1 MVEQANFS
9 ELRNKISNWDLEAEE
24 MLLNK
29 IKIFTSSYTTE
40 FASFTKNVQNF
51 SNNLV
56 NTQVEHYKAISNLKE
71 LSMNRFIEESLED
84 NPESVSEGS
93 DTGLENIPKKEIIL
107 DETEKM
113 KTAIDMSM
121 KTIEEI
127 NAKKEKNKEQIE
139 DDGVSIASKKLSL
152 DNLKK
157 YGNMPY
163 IIGTDDFMKDK
174 NIGLSNII
182 DEEEEAKEKEKEMK
196 KEKTKEHY
204 GDWEVIEESEDSDIE
219 EFMADIPVD
228 EKDKKKWEKIKK
240 KKQKKKLKE
249 MKKKQKTQDNKKN
262 DEENNKND
270 FDEEVKEE
278 IKVPIENDNKE
289 NDQTNNKEGD
299 IVIVSGKGASVP
311 PPPPPPPAPVFNP
324 ENIPSKNKN
333 ENKKEENINNKEP
346 KNDINIQKENIN
358 INVNND
364 INKSNNILGQLPPK
378 PKNIS
383 VNPFL
388 MKGLQN
394 LTDDE
399 DDDDDEGGLFS
410 KKKLIM
416 PKINNKINI
425 APPQMSMILPNNN
438 VNFDKN
444 GNIDNKDKLN
454 NIFGEEKEELEKV
467 KEEKELKEEDQKV
480 EEDKITNEI
489 TNVIE
494 NKEAQEE
501 NNKINEEKEAKNENL
516 SSQQIIKDISQNKKE
531 NFITNKPNNILDSL
545 FEEEKNNSEEV
556 KPKET
561 QKIQSNLDNKKKPI
575 AFFNDDDDD

>member
-196 KEKTKEHY
+196 KEKTKENY

-219 EFMADIPVD
+219 KFMADIPVD

-249 MKKKQKTQDNKKN
+249 MKKSKKH
-262 DEENNKND
+262 KI
-270 FDEEVKEE
+270 
-278 IKVPIENDNKE
+278 IKK
-289 NDQTNNKEGD
+289 
-299 IVIVSGKGASVP
+299 
-311 PPPPPPPAPVFNP
+311 
-324 ENIPSKNKN
+324 
-333 ENKKEENINNKEP
+333 
-346 KNDINIQKENIN
+346 
-358 INVNND
+358 
-364 INKSNNILGQLPPK
+364 
-378 PKNIS
+378 
-383 VNPFL
+383 L
-388 MKGLQN
+388 MKKIIIKMTLMKK
-394 LTDDE
+394 L
-399 DDDDDEGGLFS
+399 
-410 KKKLIM
+410 KKKSKYL
-416 PKINNKINI
+416 
-425 APPQMSMILPNNN
+425 
-438 VNFDKN
+438 
-444 GNIDNKDKLN
+444 
-454 NIFGEEKEELEKV
+454 
-467 KEEKELKEEDQKV
+467 
-480 EEDKITNEI
+480 
-489 TNVIE
+489 
-494 NKEAQEE
+494 
-501 NNKINEEKEAKNENL
+501 
-516 SSQQIIKDISQNKKE
+516 
-531 NFITNKPNNILDSL
+531 
-545 FEEEKNNSEEV
+545 
-556 KPKET
+556 
-561 QKIQSNLDNKKKPI
+561 
-575 AFFNDDDDD
+575 

>member
-346 KNDINIQKENIN
+346 KNEFNIQKENIN

-394 LTDDE
+394 LTDGE
-399 DDDDDEGGLFS
+399 DDDDDEGGY
-410 KKKLIM
+410 
-416 PKINNKINI
+416 

-454 NIFGEEKEELEKV
+454 EIFGEEKEELEKV
-467 KEEKELKEEDQKV
+467 KEEKEFKEEDQKV

-489 TNVIE
+489 TNDNE
-494 NKEAQEE
+494 NKETQEE
-501 NNKINEEKEAKNENL
+501 SNKLNEEKEAKNENL
-516 SSQQIIKDISQNKKE
+516 ESQQIIKDISQNKKE
-531 NFITNKPNNILDSL
+531 NFITNKRNQIFDSL

-561 QKIQSNLDNKKKPI
+561 QKNKSNLGNNEKLK
-575 AFFNDDDDD
+575 AYLDDDD

>member
-51 SNNLV
+51 NNNLV

-139 DDGVSIASKKLSL
+139 DDGVSIASKKFSL
-152 DNLKK
+152 DNFKK

-163 IIGTDDFMKDK
+163 IIGTEDFMKDK

-182 DEEEEAKEKEKEMK
+182 DEEEEVKEKEKEME
-196 KEKTKEHY
+196 KEKMKDNY

-240 KKQKKKLKE
+240 KKHKKKVKE

-289 NDQTNNKEGD
+289 NVQTNNKEGD

-346 KNDINIQKENIN
+346 KNGINIQKENIN
-358 INVNND
+358 INNN
-364 INKSNNILGQLPPK
+364 INKNDNVLGQLPQK

-388 MKGLQN
+388 VAGLQN
-394 LTDDE
+394 IADDE

-416 PKINNKINI
+416 PMINNKINI

-467 KEEKELKEEDQKV
+467 KEEDQKV
-480 EEDKITNEI
+480 KEDKITNEI
-489 TNVIE
+489 ANVNE

-501 NNKINEEKEAKNENL
+501 NNKLNEEKGDENENL
-516 SSQQIIKDISQNKKE
+516 ASQQIIKDISENKKE
-531 NFITNKPNNILDSL
+531 NFITNQPNKIFDSL
-545 FEEEKNNSEEV
+545 FEEEEKNNSEEV

-561 QKIQSNLDNKKKPI
+561 QKIQSNLDKKKKLK
-575 AFFNDDDDD
+575 AFFDDDDDD